1 MEKSDI
7 RKILKNPSKDLVN
20 IALGYVNL
28 TDKERQIIE
37 YVEMKG
43 ITEERTAEILD
54 ISDRNV
60 RYIKESAFEKLNI
73 VWSYNLFVSLMLKER
88 V

>member
-20 IALGYVNL
+20 IALSYVNL
-28 TDKERQIIE
+28 TDRERQIIE
-37 YVEMKG
+37 LIEMQGK
-43 ITEERTAEILD
+43 TEERTAEMLD
-54 ISDRNV
+54 ISV
-60 RYIKESAFEKLNI
+60 RGLQQLKASAFEKLNK
-73 VWSYNLFVSLMLKER
+73 VWSYNIFTAMLLER

>member
-7 RKILKNPSKDLVN
+7 RKILKNPSIELVN

-28 TDKERQIIE
+28 TEKERKIIE
-37 YVEMKG
+37 YVEIKG

-54 ISDRNV
+54 ISTRNV
-60 RYIKESAFEKLNI
+60 QTIKATAFEKINI
-73 VWSYNLFVSLMLKER
+73 VWSYNLFVSMLLKR

>member
-20 IALGYVNL
+20 IALSYVNL

-73 VWSYNLFVSLMLKER
+73 VWSYNMFVSLMLKER

>member
-1 MEKSDI
+1 MDKTEI
-7 RKILKNPSKDLVN
+7 RKILKNPSKELVN

-28 TDKERQIIE
+28 TDREKEVLE
-37 YVEMKG
+37 LVEMQGK
-43 ITEERTAEILD
+43 TEERTAELLD

-60 RYIKESAFEKLNI
+60 RYIKESAFDKLNM
-73 VWSYNLFVSLMLKER
+73 VWSYNIFIQILKEK

>member
-1 MEKSDI
+1 MDKAEI
-7 RKILKNPSKDLVN
+7 RKVLKNPSLELVN

-28 TDKERQIIE
+28 TDKEKQIIE

-73 VWSYNLFVSLMLKER
+73 VWSYNLFVSLMLKEMA
-88 V
+88 

>member
-1 MEKSDI
+1 MDKAEI
-7 RKILKNPSKDLVN
+7 RKILKNPSTELVN

-28 TDKERQIIE
+28 TEKERKIIE
-37 YVEMKG
+37 YVEIKG

-54 ISDRNV
+54 ISTRNV
-60 RYIKESAFEKLNI
+60 QTIKANAFEKINT
-73 VWSYNLFVSLMLKER
+73 VWSYNLFVSILLKR

>member
-1 MEKSDI
+1 MDKTEI
-7 RKILKNPSKDLVN
+7 RKILKNPSTELVN

-28 TDKERQIIE
+28 TEKERKIIE
-37 YVEMKG
+37 YVEIKG

-54 ISDRNV
+54 ISTRNV
-60 RYIKESAFEKLNI
+60 QTIKATAFEKINS
-73 VWSYNLFVSLMLKER
+73 VWSYNLFISMLLKR

>member
-1 MEKSDI
+1 MDKVEI
-7 RKILKNPSKDLVN
+7 RKILRNPSKEIVN
-20 IALGYVNL
+20 IALSYVNL

-37 YVEMKG
+37 LIEIQGK
-43 ITEERTAEILD
+43 TEERTAEILD

-60 RYIKESAFEKLNI
+60 RYIKESAFKKLDS
-73 VWSYNLFVSLMLKER
+73 VWSYNIFIQMLKEK

>member
-1 MEKSDI
+1 MEKSEI

-20 IALGYVNL
+20 IALSYVNL
-28 TDKERQIIE
+28 TEKEKEILE

-54 ISDRNV
+54 MSDRNV
-60 RYIKESAFEKLNI
+60 RYIKDSAFDKLNI
-73 VWSYNLFVSLMLKER
+73 VWSYNLFVALMLKER

>member
-20 IALGYVNL
+20 IALSYVNL

-37 YVEMKG
+37 YVEMQGK
-43 ITEERTAEILD
+43 TEERAAEILD
-54 ISDRNV
+54 ISV
-60 RYIKESAFEKLNI
+60 RGLQQIKASAFDKLNT
-73 VWSYNLFVSLMLKER
+73 VWSYNIFTSMLLER

>member
-20 IALGYVNL
+20 IALSYVNL

-37 YVEMKG
+37 YTEMKG

-73 VWSYNLFVSLMLKER
+73 VWSYNIFVSLMLKER
-88 V
+88 A

>member
-1 MEKSDI
+1 MEKSEI
-7 RKILKNPSKDLVN
+7 RKILKNPSTELVN

-28 TDKERQIIE
+28 TEKERKIIE
-37 YVEMKG
+37 YVEIKG

-60 RYIKESAFEKLNI
+60 RYIKESAFDKLNM
-73 VWSYNLFVSLMLKER
+73 VWSYNLFVALMLKEK

>member
-1 MEKSDI
+1 MEKSEI

-20 IALGYVNL
+20 IALSYVNL
-28 TDKERQIIE
+28 TEKEKEILE

-43 ITEERTAEILD
+43 ITEEKTAEILD
-54 ISDRNV
+54 MSDRNV
-60 RYIKESAFEKLNI
+60 RYIKDSAFDKLNM
-73 VWSYNLFVSLMLKER
+73 VWSYNLFIALMLKES

>member
-7 RKILKNPSKDLVN
+7 RKILKNPSKDLIN
-20 IALGYVNL
+20 IALSYVNL

-37 YVEMKG
+37 MVEMQGK
-43 ITEERTAEILD
+43 TEERTAEILD
-54 ISDRNV
+54 ISV
-60 RYIKESAFEKLNI
+60 RGLQQLKASAFEKLNK
-73 VWSYNLFVSLMLKER
+73 VWSCNIFVTMLLER

>member
-7 RKILKNPSKDLVN
+7 RKILKNPSIELVN

-28 TDKERQIIE
+28 TEKERKIIE
-37 YVEMKG
+37 YVEIKG
-43 ITEERTAEILD
+43 ITEEKTAEILD
-54 ISDRNV
+54 ISTRNLQT
-60 RYIKESAFEKLNI
+60 IKATAFEKINT
-73 VWSYNLFVSLMLKER
+73 VWSYNLFISMLLKR

>member
-1 MEKSDI
+1 MEKADI

-20 IALGYVNL
+20 IALNYVNL
-28 TDKERQIIE
+28 TDNERQIIE
-37 YVEMKG
+37 LVEMQGK
-43 ITEERTAEILD
+43 TEERTAEILD

-60 RYIKESAFEKLNI
+60 RYIKESAFKKLNS
-73 VWSYNLFVSLMLKER
+73 VWSYNLFITMLLER